1 MNWEDILKES
11 EDKVNDMLHDFFVE
25 MYDRMDKIERAKFS
39 TRLSPRM
46 VNVLEE
52 IKELTEKLADKLE
65 DVLEPYFKRLQDE

>member
-1 MNWEDILKES
+1 MWVDILKES
-11 EDKVNDMLHDFFVE
+11 EDKVNDMLLDFFVE
-25 MYDRMDKIERAKFS
+25 MYDRMDKLERAKFS

>member
-1 MNWEDILKES
+1 MWEDILKES

-25 MYDRMDKIERAKFS
+25 MYDRMDKLERAKFS

-65 DVLEPYFKRLQDE
+65 DVLGPYFKRLQDE